1 MSLKNIG
8 NILNAGTDIN
18 KLYKVVSEIGDIT
31 KAAEALNSVKGLS
44 NDLKVSALAG
54 SFDGVDAKAAKAA
67 LGIKETASAATGAT
81 SGISAFG
88 AALKGVWASIAPF
101 VLPAVG
107 AIAAGL
113 YVYSQS
119 FSKAQKDLQ

>member
-8 NILNAGTDIN
+8 IFLKAGSDWG
-18 KLYKVVSEIGDIT
+18 KLKDVVHEIGNVD
-31 KAAEALNSVKGLS
+31 KAAEALKSITGIS
-44 NDLKVSALAG
+44 NDIKIGLLSSLEGVS
-54 SFDGVDAKAAKAA
+54 SDAAKAA
-67 LGIKETASAATGAT
+67 LGITEVGAAATAST

-107 AIAAGL
+107 AIAAGW